1 MRRPIFTEEELEEIR
16 RADKE
21 INREIA
27 LERGRTG
34 KHYKPATTQ
43 ELLEKKRAY
52 DRAYRAARKAR
63 MTPEE
68 REKQRAYRRAYSA
81 AYRANMSPEQ
91 REKKRAYDRARAKV
105 RWANMTPEQREQN
118 RIASR
123 ARMAARR
130 ERQKTNI

>member
-1 MRRPIFTEEELEEIR
+1 MQRPLFTEEELEEIR

-27 LERGRTG
+27 MERGRSG
-34 KHYKPATTQ
+34 KHYKPEMTR
-43 ELLEKKRAY
+43 ELLEKQRAY
-52 DRAYRAARKAR
+52 NRAYRAARKAR

-81 AYRANMSPEQ
+81 AYRA
-91 REKKRAYDRARAKV
+91 K
-105 RWANMTPEQREQN
+105 MTPEQREQN

-130 ERQKTNI
+130 ERQKADI

>member
-1 MRRPIFTEEELEEIR
+1 MRRPLFTEEELEEIR
-16 RADKE
+16 LADRE
-21 INREIA
+21 INREMA
-27 LERGRTG
+27 QERWNAG
-34 KHYKPATTQ
+34 KPETAKAAA
-43 ELLEKKRAY
+43 EKKREY
-52 DRAYRAARKAR
+52 YRAYRAERKAR

-81 AYRANMSPEQ
+81 AYRANMPPEQ
-91 REKKRAYDRARAKV
+91 REKKREYDRARAKV
-105 RWANMTPEQREQN
+105 RWASMTPEQREQN